1 MSRGRDTLS
10 QFLEISHR
18 LATETE
24 VEVLCETLADGLME
38 SGIDRCSIVLGI
50 RYEGVLLIEGRGVA
64 IRDVDPAREKV
75 HLDETHLTKDYP
87 IIESIIR
94 EREPVMVNDVKSDE
108 RLTKGERA
116 FMTKLGVLSV
126 IVCPMVSRNRVIGYI
141 LAEKRIKD
149 GFADDDLVLYRA
161 LAGHAAS
168 TIEMARLVASMEQEI
183 AARTQQVE
191 QFRGLAENAVDAVC
205 MAALGEH
212 KLIYANPAYYD
223 MHGYDPTDQVI
234 GKVDDSFA
242 FYEES
247 QGSTITQLTRLGGLR
262 REHRHICKDGSTFIG
277 QDTVFAVRDQAGVV
291 VALGNIIRDVTQ
303 QKMLEQRL
311 GEMSERR
318 QWQFEIMTEIAQ
330 GIASAPAVEEVFT
343 RVVTL
348 IKERLNYDYTQ
359 LYLVNETGSAL
370 DMVEGYGEPGRRLK
384 QDRQSLPMGK
394 GPIGTAGHTGTPVR
408 VDDVTKQANW
418 IASPLLPGMRSELA
432 VPIKIGSQVL
442 GVLDVHSTRL
452 RGFDDDDQTLL
463 VGLCGQIAVA
473 IQNARILANVQRL
486 VDERTREVTIF
497 QSLTENA
504 SYGVWM
510 STPEGVIEYANGAS
524 HIMFGYEYPAPDGG
538 REMVGLM
545 VEQCLSARSALRLQ
559 AQIPQILSG
568 SSWQGELDGQRKDGS
583 TFNLLTLAF
592 VIANNEGTPI
602 AVAAIHR
609 DITEQ
614 KRLEVE
620 QERLTRESIEAQER
634 LIRELSAPLIPIT
647 QDILVLPLIGVI
659 DSLRA
664 QQIMESMLQG
674 VEAFNAAVVIVDI
687 TGVPVLDT
695 SVANH
700 LIQMTNAAA
709 LLGAKTVLVGI
720 MPSVAQTLVELGV
733 DLSSIV
739 TRNNLQGGVE
749 YALRMQGLHITS
761 LRKG

>member
-1 MSRGRDTLS
+1 MSIGEGKLS

-18 LATETE
+18 LAAGTE
-24 VEVLCETLADGLME
+24 VDALCETLADGLMQ
-38 SGIDRCSIVLGI
+38 SGLDRCSIVLGV
-50 RYEGVLLIEGRGVA
+50 RYEGMLLIEGRGVA
-64 IRDVDPAREKV
+64 IRDADPTCAGI
-75 HLDETHLTKDYP
+75 HLGETHLTKEYP
-87 IIESIIR
+87 IIEYIVR
-94 EREPVMVNDVKSDE
+94 EREPVMVNDIESDW
-108 RLTKGERA
+108 RLAESERA
-116 FMTKLGVLSV
+116 FMTQLGVLSAV
-126 IVCPMVSRNRVIGYI
+126 VCPMVSRDRVTGYI
-141 LAEKRIKD
+141 LAEKRAKG
-149 GFADDDLVLYRA
+149 GFNDEDLALYRA
-161 LAGHAAS
+161 ISSHAAS

-223 MHGYDPTDQVI
+223 MHGYSADDAVI
-234 GKVDDSFA
+234 GTVDDSFA

-262 REHRHICKDGSTFIG
+262 REHTHVRKDGSTFIG

-291 VALGNIIRDVTQ
+291 VALGSIIRDVTR
-303 QKMLEQRL
+303 QKALEQRL
-311 GEMSERR
+311 REMSERR
-318 QWQFEIMTEIAQ
+318 HWQFEIMTEIAQ
-330 GIASAPAVEEVFT
+330 NIAAAPAMEELFA

-348 IKERLNYDYTQ
+348 VKERLNYYHTH
-359 LYLVNETGSAL
+359 LYLISQAGDML
-370 DMVEGYGEPGRRLK
+370 DMVEGYGEPGRLLK
-384 QDRQSLPMGK
+384 ERGHRLPMGK
-394 GPIGTAGHTGTPVR
+394 GLVGEAARTSAPVR

-418 IASPLLPGMRSELA
+418 IANPLLPDTRSELA
-432 VPIKIGSQVL
+432 VPIKIGSEVL
-442 GVLDVHSTRL
+442 GVLDVQSDRL
-452 RGFDDDDQTLL
+452 RGFDDDDQALL
-463 VGLCGQIAVA
+463 LGLCGQIAVA
-473 IQNARILANVQRL
+473 IQNARILASVQRL

-524 HIMFGYEYPAPDGG
+524 HVIFGYDYPAPVGG

-545 VEQCLSARSALRLQ
+545 VEQCLAAHSARRLQ
-559 AQIPQILSG
+559 TQMPKILSG

-583 TFNLLTLAF
+583 TFNLLTLVF
-592 VIANNEGTPI
+592 TIANDEGTPI

-620 QERLTRESIEAQER
+620 QERLNRESIEAQER

-659 DSLRA
+659 DSVRA

-674 VEAFNAAVVIVDI
+674 VEGYDAEVVIIDI

-733 DLSSIV
+733 DLSSII

-749 YALRMQGLHITS
+749 YALRLQGLHIAS

>member
-1 MSRGRDTLS
+1 MSKGRDTLS
-10 QFLEISHR
+10 QFLEISR
-18 LATETE
+18 QLAAGTE
-24 VEVLCETLADGLME
+24 VDLLCETLADGLMQ
-38 SGIDRCSIVLGI
+38 SGVDRCSVVLGVQ
-50 RYEGVLLIEGRGVA
+50 YEDTLLSEGQSVV
-64 IRDVDPAREKV
+64 IRDVDPAREKL
-75 HLDETHLTKDYP
+75 HLGETHRTNDYP
-87 IIESIIR
+87 IIEHIIR

-108 RLTKGERA
+108 RLAKNERA
-116 FMTKLGVLSV
+116 FMNRLGVLST
-126 IVCPMVSRNRVIGYI
+126 IVCPMVSRDRVIGYI
-141 LAEKRIKD
+141 LAEKRAKD
-149 GFADDDLVLYRA
+149 GFTDSDLALYRA
-161 LAGHAAS
+161 LAGHAAA

-183 AARTQQVE
+183 DTRTQQVE
-191 QFRGLAENAVDAVC
+191 QFRGLADNAVDAVC

-223 MHGYDPTDQVI
+223 MHGYDADDPVI
-234 GKVDDSFA
+234 GIVDDSFA

-262 REHRHICKDGSTFIG
+262 REHKHVRKDGSTFIG
-277 QDTVFAVRDQAGVV
+277 QDTVFAVRDQSGVV

-303 QKMLEQRL
+303 QKALEQRL
-311 GEMSERR
+311 HEMSERR

-330 GIASAPAVEEVFT
+330 GIASAPAVEELFT

-359 LYLVNETGSAL
+359 LYLVNEAGDAL
-370 DMVEGYGEPGRRLK
+370 DMVEGYGEPGQRLK
-384 QDRQSLPMGK
+384 QDGHSVPMGK
-394 GPIGTAGHTGTPVR
+394 GPIGTAAHAGAPVR
-408 VDDVTKQANW
+408 VDDVAKQANW
-418 IASPLLPGMRSELA
+418 IASPLLPGTRSELA

-452 RGFDDDDQTLL
+452 RGFDDDDQALL

-524 HIMFGYEYPAPDGG
+524 HIMFGYEYPALDGG

-545 VEQCLSARSALRLQ
+545 VDQCLSVRAARRLQ
-559 AQIPQILSG
+559 GQMPQILSG

-583 TFNLLTLAF
+583 IFNLLTLAF
-592 VIANNEGTPI
+592 VIANDEGMPI

-620 QERLTRESIEAQER
+620 RERLTRESIEAQER

-647 QDILVLPLIGVI
+647 ENILVLPLIGVI

-674 VEAFNAAVVIVDI
+674 VEAFNAEVVIVDI

-700 LIQMTNAAA
+700 LIQMTNAAS
-709 LLGAKTVLVGI
+709 LLGSKTVLVGI

-749 YALRMQGLHITS
+749 YALRMQGLHIAS